1 MLKISSHSCQIL
13 VTLVS
18 NRNTSSPTAVLLFGL
33 LLPLRSD
40 ILCLDTG
47 GWEQAPILS
56 HSQLPRWREKI
67 RAIPADLL
75 LSHSHQLS
83 AVKRWLAA
91 LSCPVHTLKPENWA
105 HRWGWPRLQGAFPS
119 ASTSPCSKPP
129 APRMAHATE
138 ALLDTT
144 EVWEMLPWPWME
156 ENMYC
161 QLRSQMTMNV
171 TRVIEIPAREH

>member
-47 GWEQAPILS
+47 GWEQAPMLS

-91 LSCPVHTLKPENWA
+91 LSCPRAHPET
-105 HRWGWPRLQGAFPS
+105 RELGAQVGL
-119 ASTSPCSKPP
+119 
-129 APRMAHATE
+129 AHACKE
-138 ALLDTT
+138 HFLLPPPPLA
-144 EVWEMLPWPWME
+144 VNLQLPAWLTP
-156 ENMYC
+156 
-161 QLRSQMTMNV
+161 QKHS
-171 TRVIEIPAREH
+171 